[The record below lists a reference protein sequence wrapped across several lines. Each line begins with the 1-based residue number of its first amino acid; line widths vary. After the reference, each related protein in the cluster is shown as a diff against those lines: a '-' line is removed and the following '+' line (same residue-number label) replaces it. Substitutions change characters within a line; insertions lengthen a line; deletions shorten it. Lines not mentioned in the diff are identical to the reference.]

1 MHTGVLISYLYTYFF
16 TIIFCVVF
24 QIGLYSKAKRNI
36 SIRHFLWVYI
46 FLFYLS
52 LVYKLTQIATVWDIS
67 RYETWI
73 RVSQINL
80 TLFDTA
86 GSTTYLLNIVLFM
99 PLGFLLPT
107 IWPQFRK
114 MKNTVCAGFF
124 FSLAI
129 ELNQLLNNRITDIDD
144 LFTNTLG
151 AVVGYVLYKVLYTA
165 LFKMILKREEKKF
178 DTNSSLVIKYE
189 AVFCLVCSFV
199 GAMLIYH
206 PALFGRPVIIQ

>member
-1 MHTGVLISYLYTYFF
+1 MHREVLMSYLYTYFF

-24 QIGLYSKAKRNI
+24 QIGLYSKAKNNI

-52 LVYKLTQIATVWDIS
+52 LVYKVTQIATVWDIS

-73 RVSQINL
+73 RVNQINL

-99 PLGFLLPT
+99 PFGFLLPT

-114 MKNTVCAGFF
+114 MTNTVCAGFL

-151 AVVGYVLYKVLYTA
+151 AIVGYIIYRV
-165 LFKMILKREEKKF
+165 LFKMICKREEKKL

-189 AVFCLVCSFV
+189 AIFCLVCSFV
-199 GAMLIYH
+199 GAMLIYY
-206 PALFGRPVIIQ
+206 PGDL

>member
-16 TIIFCVVF
+16 TIIFCIMF
-24 QIGLYSKAKRNI
+24 QIGVYFKAKNNI
-36 SIRHFLWVYI
+36 SIRHFLWVYV

-52 LVYKLTQIATVWDIS
+52 LVYRVTQIATVWDIS

-73 RVSQINL
+73 RVNQINL

-86 GSTTYLLNIVLFM
+86 GSTTYLLNILLFM

-107 IWPQFRK
+107 IWPHFRK

-151 AVVGYVLYKVLYTA
+151 AIVGYLLYRA
-165 LFKMILKREEKKF
+165 LFKTIFKREEKKL

-189 AVFCLVCSFV
+189 AIFCLVCSFV
-199 GAMLIYH
+199 GAMLIYY
-206 PALFGRPVIIQ
+206 PALFGRPVTLQ

>member
-1 MHTGVLISYLYTYFF
+1 MHTGVLMSYLYTYFF
-16 TIIFCVVF
+16 TIMFCVLF
-24 QIGLYSKAKRNI
+24 QIGFYFKAKNNI
-36 SIRHFLWVYI
+36 SIRHFLWVYV

-52 LVYKLTQIATVWDIS
+52 LVYKVTQIATVWDIS

-73 RVSQINL
+73 RVNQINL

-86 GSTTYLLNIVLFM
+86 GSTTYLLNILLFM

-114 MKNTVCAGFF
+114 MKNTVCTGFF

-129 ELNQLLNNRITDIDD
+129 ELNQLLNNRITDVDD

-151 AVVGYVLYKVLYTA
+151 AIIGYVLYKVLYTA
-165 LFKMILKREEKKF
+165 LFKLILKREGKKL

-199 GAMLIYH
+199 GAMLIYY
-206 PALFGRPVIIQ
+206 PALFGRPVILQ

>member
-1 MHTGVLISYLYTYFF
+1 MHTGVLMSYLYTYFF
-16 TIIFCVVF
+16 TIIFCIVF
-24 QIGLYSKAKRNI
+24 QIGFYFKAKRTI
-36 SIRHFLWVYI
+36 SIRHFLGVYV

-52 LVYKLTQIATVWDIS
+52 LVYKVTQIATVWDIS

-151 AVVGYVLYKVLYTA
+151 AIVGYLLYRLYRA
-165 LFKMILKREEKKF
+165 LFKMIFKREGKKL

>member
-1 MHTGVLISYLYTYFF
+1 MHTEVLMSYLYTYFF
-16 TIIFCVVF
+16 TIIFCIVF
-24 QIGLYSKAKRNI
+24 QIGFYFKAKRNI
-36 SIRHFLWVYI
+36 SILHFLWVYV

-52 LVYKLTQIATVWDIS
+52 LVYGVTQIATVWDIS

-73 RVSQINL
+73 RVNQINL

-151 AVVGYVLYKVLYTA
+151 AMVGYVLYKVLYTA
-165 LFKMILKREEKKF
+165 LFKMILKREEKKL
-178 DTNSSLVIKYE
+178 DTNSPLVIKYE

-199 GAMLIYH
+199 GAMLIYY
-206 PALFGRPVIIQ
+206 PGDL

>member
-1 MHTGVLISYLYTYFF
+1 MHTEVLISYLYTYFF
-16 TIIFCVVF
+16 TIMFCIVF
-24 QIGLYSKAKRNI
+24 QIGFYFKAKRNI
-36 SIRHFLWVYI
+36 SILHFLWVYV

-52 LVYKLTQIATVWDIS
+52 LVYKVTQIATVWDIS

-144 LFTNTLG
+144 VFTNTLG
-151 AVVGYVLYKVLYTA
+151 AIIGYVLYRV
-165 LFKMILKREEKKF
+165 LFKMIFTREEKKF

-199 GAMLIYH
+199 GMMLIYY
-206 PALFGRPVIIQ
+206 PGDL

>member
-1 MHTGVLISYLYTYFF
+1 MHTEVLMDYLYTYSF
-16 TIIFCVVF
+16 TIIFCIVF
-24 QIGLYSKAKRNI
+24 QIVFYFKAKRNI
-36 SIRHFLWVYI
+36 SILHFLWVYV

-52 LVYKLTQIATVWDIS
+52 LVYGVTQIATVWDIS

-86 GSTTYLLNIVLFM
+86 GSTAYLLNILLFM

-107 IWPQFRK
+107 IWPHFRK

-151 AVVGYVLYKVLYTA
+151 AIVGYVIYRV
-165 LFKMILKREEKKF
+165 LFKMICKREEKKL
-178 DTNSSLVIKYE
+178 DTNFPLVIKYE
-189 AVFCLVCSFV
+189 AIFCLVCSFV
-199 GAMLIYH
+199 GAMFIYY
-206 PALFGRPVIIQ
+206 PGDL

>member
-1 MHTGVLISYLYTYFF
+1 MHTEVLMSYLYTYFF
-16 TIIFCVVF
+16 TIMFCIVF
-24 QIGLYSKAKRNI
+24 QIGCYFKAKNNI
-36 SIRHFLWVYI
+36 SIRHFLSVYV

-52 LVYKLTQIATVWDIS
+52 LVYKVTQIATVWDIS

-99 PLGFLLPT
+99 PFGFLLPT
-107 IWPQFRK
+107 IWPHFRK

-151 AVVGYVLYKVLYTA
+151 AIIGYVLYKVLYTA
-165 LFKMILKREEKKF
+165 LFKMILKREGKKL
-178 DTNSSLVIKYE
+178 DTNSPLVIKYE

-206 PALFGRPVIIQ
+206 PALLVVN

>member
-1 MHTGVLISYLYTYFF
+1 MHTEVLMGYLYTYFF
-16 TIIFCVVF
+16 TIIFCIVF
-24 QIGLYSKAKRNI
+24 QIVFYFKAKRNI
-36 SIRHFLWVYI
+36 SILHFLWVYV

-52 LVYKLTQIATVWDIS
+52 LVYGVTQIATVWDIS

-86 GSTTYLLNIVLFM
+86 GSTAYLLNILLFM

-107 IWPQFRK
+107 IWPHFRK

-151 AVVGYVLYKVLYTA
+151 AIIGYVIYRV
-165 LFKMILKREEKKF
+165 LFKMICKREEKKL
-178 DTNSSLVIKYE
+178 DTNFPLVIKYE
-189 AVFCLVCSFV
+189 AIFCLVCSFV
-199 GAMLIYH
+199 GTMFIYY
-206 PALFGRPVIIQ
+206 PGDL

>member
-1 MHTGVLISYLYTYFF
+1 MDTEVLMSYLYTYFF
-16 TIIFCVVF
+16 TIIFCIVF
-24 QIGLYSKAKRNI
+24 QIGFYFKAKRNI
-36 SIRHFLWVYI
+36 SILHFLWVYV

-52 LVYKLTQIATVWDIS
+52 LVYGVTQIATVWDIS

-73 RVSQINL
+73 RVNQINL

-114 MKNTVCAGFF
+114 MTNTVCAGFL

-151 AVVGYVLYKVLYTA
+151 AIVGYVIYRV
-165 LFKMILKREEKKF
+165 LFKMICKREEKKL

-189 AVFCLVCSFV
+189 AIFCLVCSFV
-199 GAMLIYH
+199 GAMLIYY
-206 PALFGRPVIIQ
+206 PGDL

>member
-1 MHTGVLISYLYTYFF
+1 MDTGVLISYLYTYFF
-16 TIIFCVVF
+16 TIMFCILF
-24 QIGLYSKAKRNI
+24 QIGFYFKAKRTI
-36 SIRHFLWVYI
+36 SIWHFLWVYV

-52 LVYKLTQIATVWDIS
+52 LVYKVTQIATVWDIS

-99 PLGFLLPT
+99 PLGFLLPM
-107 IWPQFRK
+107 IWPHFRK
-114 MKNTVCAGFF
+114 MKNTVCAGFL

-151 AVVGYVLYKVLYTA
+151 AIIGYLLYRA
-165 LFKMILKREEKKF
+165 FKMILRREGKKL

-199 GAMLIYH
+199 GAMLIYY
-206 PALFGRPVIIQ
+206 PALFGRPIILQ

>member
-16 TIIFCVVF
+16 SIIFCMVF
-24 QIGLYSKAKRNI
+24 QIGLYSKAKGNI
-36 SIRHFLWVYI
+36 SIRHFLWVYV

-52 LVYKLTQIATVWDIS
+52 LVYKVTQIATVWDIS

-73 RVSQINL
+73 RVNQINL

-86 GSTTYLLNIVLFM
+86 GSTTYLLNILLFM

-151 AVVGYVLYKVLYTA
+151 TIVGYVLYTA
-165 LFKMILKREEKKF
+165 LFKMILKREEKKI

-189 AVFCLVCSFV
+189 AIFCLVCSFV
-199 GAMLIYH
+199 GAMLIYY

>member
-1 MHTGVLISYLYTYFF
+1 MHTGVLVSYLYTYFF
-16 TIIFCVVF
+16 TIIFCIVF
-24 QIGLYSKAKRNI
+24 QIRFYFKAKRTI
-36 SIRHFLWVYI
+36 SIRHFLWVYV

-52 LVYKLTQIATVWDIS
+52 LVYKVTQIATVWDIS

-86 GSTTYLLNIVLFM
+86 GSTTYLLNIVLFI

-114 MKNTVCAGFF
+114 MKNTICAGFF

-151 AVVGYVLYKVLYTA
+151 AIIGYLLYKVL
-165 LFKMILKREEKKF
+165 FKMIFKREEKKL

-189 AVFCLVCSFV
+189 AVFCLVFSFV

-206 PALFGRPVIIQ
+206 PVLFGRPFILQ

>member
-1 MHTGVLISYLYTYFF
+1 MHTEVLISYLYTYFF
-16 TIIFCVVF
+16 TIIFCIMF
-24 QIGLYSKAKRNI
+24 QIGVYFKAKRTI
-36 SIRHFLWVYI
+36 SIWHFLWVYV

-52 LVYKLTQIATVWDIS
+52 LVYRVTQIATVWDIS
-67 RYETWI
+67 NYETWI

-107 IWPQFRK
+107 IWPHFRK
-114 MKNTVCAGFF
+114 MKNTVCAGFL

-129 ELNQLLNNRITDIDD
+129 ELSQLLNNRITDIDD

-151 AVVGYVLYKVLYTA
+151 AMVGYLLYRA
-165 LFKMILKREEKKF
+165 FKMICKREGKKL

-189 AVFCLVCSFV
+189 AVFYVVFSLVGVMF
-199 GAMLIYH
+199 IYY
-206 PALFGRPVIIQ
+206 PGDL

>member
-1 MHTGVLISYLYTYFF
+1 MHTEVLISYLYTYFF
-16 TIIFCVVF
+16 TIIFCIMF
-24 QIGLYSKAKRNI
+24 QIGVYFKAKRTI
-36 SIRHFLWVYI
+36 SIGHFLWVYV

-52 LVYKLTQIATVWDIS
+52 LVYRLTQIATVWDIS
-67 RYETWI
+67 RSETWI

-99 PLGFLLPT
+99 PFGFLLPT
-107 IWPQFRK
+107 IWPHFRK
-114 MKNTVCAGFF
+114 MKNTVCAGFL

-129 ELNQLLNNRITDIDD
+129 ELSQLLNNRITDIDD

-151 AVVGYVLYKVLYTA
+151 AMVGYVLYRV
-165 LFKMILKREEKKF
+165 LFKMICKREGKKL

-189 AVFCLVCSFV
+189 AIFCLVCSFV

-206 PALFGRPVIIQ
+206 PALFGRSVIIQ

>member
-16 TIIFCVVF
+16 TIIFCIVF
-24 QIGLYSKAKRNI
+24 QIGFYFKAKRTV
-36 SIRHFLWVYI
+36 SIRHFLWVYV

-52 LVYKLTQIATVWDIS
+52 LVYGVTQIATVWDIS

-151 AVVGYVLYKVLYTA
+151 AIVGYVLYKILYTT
-165 LFKMILKREEKKF
+165 LFKMILKREEKKL

-206 PALFGRPVIIQ
+206 PALFGRPVILQ

>member
-1 MHTGVLISYLYTYFF
+1 MHTEILMSYLYKYFF
-16 TIIFCVVF
+16 TIMFCIVF
-24 QIGLYSKAKRNI
+24 QIGCYFKAKNNI
-36 SIRHFLWVYI
+36 SIRHFLWVYV

-52 LVYKLTQIATVWDIS
+52 LVYKVTQIATVWDIS

-73 RVSQINL
+73 RVNQINL
-80 TLFDTA
+80 TLFDTV
-86 GSTTYLLNIVLFM
+86 GSTTYLLNILLFM

-151 AVVGYVLYKVLYTA
+151 TIVGYVLYKVLYTA
-165 LFKMILKREEKKF
+165 LFKMILKREEKKI
-178 DTNSSLVIKYE
+178 DMNSSLVIKYE
-189 AVFCLVCSFV
+189 AIFCLVCSFV
-199 GAMLIYH
+199 GAMLIYY
-206 PALFGRPVIIQ
+206 PALFGRPVILQ

>member
-1 MHTGVLISYLYTYFF
+1 MCIL
-16 TIIFCVVF
+16 IFCIVF
-24 QIGLYSKAKRNI
+24 QIVFYFKAKRNI
-36 SIRHFLWVYI
+36 SILHFLWVYV

-52 LVYKLTQIATVWDIS
+52 LVYGVTQIATVWDIS

-86 GSTTYLLNIVLFM
+86 GSTAYLLNILLFM

-107 IWPQFRK
+107 IWPHFRK

-151 AVVGYVLYKVLYTA
+151 AIIGYVIYRV
-165 LFKMILKREEKKF
+165 LFKMICKREEKKL
-178 DTNSSLVIKYE
+178 DTNFPLVIKYE
-189 AVFCLVCSFV
+189 AIFCLVCSFV
-199 GAMLIYH
+199 GAMFIYY
-206 PALFGRPVIIQ
+206 PGDL

>member
-1 MHTGVLISYLYTYFF
+1 MDTEVLMSYLYTYFF
-16 TIIFCVVF
+16 TIIFCIVF
-24 QIGLYSKAKRNI
+24 QIGFYFKAKRNI
-36 SIRHFLWVYI
+36 SILHFLWVYV

-52 LVYKLTQIATVWDIS
+52 LVYGVTQIATVWDIS

-73 RVSQINL
+73 RVNQINL

-114 MKNTVCAGFF
+114 MTNTVCAGFL

-151 AVVGYVLYKVLYTA
+151 AIVGYIIYRV
-165 LFKMILKREEKKF
+165 LFKMICKREEKKL

-189 AVFCLVCSFV
+189 AIFCLVCSFV
-199 GAMLIYH
+199 GAMLIYY
-206 PALFGRPVIIQ
+206 PGE

>member
-1 MHTGVLISYLYTYFF
+1 MDTEVLMSYLYTYFF
-16 TIIFCVVF
+16 TIIFCIVF
-24 QIGLYSKAKRNI
+24 QIGFYCKAKRNI
-36 SIRHFLWVYI
+36 SIGHFLWVYV

-52 LVYKLTQIATVWDIS
+52 LVYGVTQIATVWDIS

-73 RVSQINL
+73 RVNQINL

-86 GSTTYLLNIVLFM
+86 GSTTYLLNILLFM

-114 MKNTVCAGFF
+114 MTNTVCAGFF

-151 AVVGYVLYKVLYTA
+151 AIVGYVIYRV
-165 LFKMILKREEKKF
+165 LFKMFKMICKRKGKKL

-189 AVFCLVCSFV
+189 AIFCLVCSFV
-199 GAMLIYH
+199 GAMLIYY
-206 PALFGRPVIIQ
+206 PGDL

>member
-1 MHTGVLISYLYTYFF
+1 MHTGVLMSYLYTYFF
-16 TIIFCVVF
+16 TIIFCVLF
-24 QIGLYSKAKRNI
+24 QIGLYSKAKGNI
-36 SIRHFLWVYI
+36 SIRHFLWVYV

-52 LVYKLTQIATVWDIS
+52 LVYKVTQIATVWDIS
-67 RYETWI
+67 RYEKWI

-99 PLGFLLPT
+99 PFGFLLPT

-151 AVVGYVLYKVLYTA
+151 AIIGYVIYRV
-165 LFKMILKREEKKF
+165 LFKMFKMICKREGKKL

-206 PALFGRPVIIQ
+206 PALFGRPVIL

>member
-1 MHTGVLISYLYTYFF
+1 MDTGVLMSYLYTYFF
-16 TIIFCVVF
+16 TIMFCIVF
-24 QIGLYSKAKRNI
+24 QIGFYFKAKRTI
-36 SIRHFLWVYI
+36 SILHFLWVYV

-52 LVYKLTQIATVWDIS
+52 LVYRVTQIATVWDIS

-107 IWPQFRK
+107 IWSQFRK

-144 LFTNTLG
+144 VFTNTLG
-151 AVVGYVLYKVLYTA
+151 AIVGYVIYRV
-165 LFKMILKREEKKF
+165 LFKMFKMICKRGEKRL

-189 AVFCLVCSFV
+189 AVFCLVFSFV
-199 GAMLIYH
+199 GAMFIYY
-206 PALFGRPVIIQ
+206 PGDM

>member
-1 MHTGVLISYLYTYFF
+1 MDTGVLVSYLYTYFF
-16 TIIFCVVF
+16 TIMFCIVF
-24 QIGLYSKAKRNI
+24 QIGFYFKAKRTI
-36 SIRHFLWVYI
+36 SILHFLWVYV

-52 LVYKLTQIATVWDIS
+52 LVYRVTQIATVWDIS

-107 IWPQFRK
+107 IWSQFRK

-144 LFTNTLG
+144 VFTNTLG
-151 AVVGYVLYKVLYTA
+151 AIVGYVIYRV
-165 LFKMILKREEKKF
+165 LFKMFKMICKREEKRL

-189 AVFCLVCSFV
+189 AVFCLVFSFV
-199 GAMLIYH
+199 GVMFIYY
-206 PALFGRPVIIQ
+206 PGDM

>member
-16 TIIFCVVF
+16 TTIFCIVF
-24 QIGLYSKAKRNI
+24 HIGFYFKAKRII
-36 SIRHFLWVYI
+36 SIRHFLWVYV

-52 LVYKLTQIATVWDIS
+52 LVYGVTQIATVWDIS

-80 TLFDTA
+80 NLFDTA
-86 GSTTYLLNIVLFM
+86 GSTAYLLNIVLFM

-107 IWPQFRK
+107 IWSQFRK

-151 AVVGYVLYKVLYTA
+151 AIIGYVLYRV
-165 LFKMILKREEKKF
+165 LFKMIFTKEEKKF

-199 GAMLIYH
+199 GMMFIYY
-206 PALFGRPVIIQ
+206 PGDL

>member
-16 TIIFCVVF
+16 TIIFCVLF
-24 QIGLYSKAKRNI
+24 QIGFYFKAKRNI
-36 SIRHFLWVYI
+36 SIRHFLWVYV

-52 LVYKLTQIATVWDIS
+52 LVYKVTQIATVWDIS

-99 PLGFLLPT
+99 PFGFLLPT

-114 MKNTVCAGFF
+114 MKNTVCAGFL

-151 AVVGYVLYKVLYTA
+151 AIVGYVLYTA
-165 LFKMILKREEKKF
+165 LFKLILKREEKEF
-178 DTNSSLVIKYE
+178 DTNSPLVIKYE
-189 AVFCLVCSFV
+189 VVFCLVCSFV

>member
-1 MHTGVLISYLYTYFF
+1 MSYLYTYFF
-16 TIIFCVVF
+16 TIMFCILF
-24 QIGLYSKAKRNI
+24 QIGFYFKAKNNI
-36 SIRHFLWVYI
+36 SIRHFLWVYV

-52 LVYKLTQIATVWDIS
+52 LVYKVTQIATVWDIS

-73 RVSQINL
+73 RVNQINL

-86 GSTTYLLNIVLFM
+86 GSTTYLLNILLFM

-114 MKNTVCAGFF
+114 MKNTVCTGFF

-129 ELNQLLNNRITDIDD
+129 ELNQLLNNRITDVDD

-151 AVVGYVLYKVLYTA
+151 AIIGYVLYKVLYTA
-165 LFKMILKREEKKF
+165 LFKLILKREGKKL

-199 GAMLIYH
+199 GAMLIYY
-206 PALFGRPVIIQ
+206 PALFGRPVILQ

>member
-16 TIIFCVVF
+16 TIIFCIVF
-24 QIGLYSKAKRNI
+24 QIGFYFKAKNNI
-36 SIRHFLWVYI
+36 SIRHFLWVYV

-52 LVYKLTQIATVWDIS
+52 LVYRVTQIATVWDIS

-73 RVSQINL
+73 RVNQINL

-107 IWPQFRK
+107 IWPQFRT
-114 MKNTVCAGFF
+114 MKNTAYAGFF

-129 ELNQLLNNRITDIDD
+129 ELSQLLNHRITDIDD
-144 LFTNTLG
+144 LFMNTLG
-151 AVVGYVLYKVLYTA
+151 AIIGYLLYRA
-165 LFKMILKREEKKF
+165 LFKMIYKRDEKKL
-178 DTNSSLVIKYE
+178 DNNSSLVIKYE
-189 AVFCLVCSFV
+189 AIFYLVCSLV
-199 GAMLIYH
+199 GMMLIYY
-206 PALFGRPVIIQ
+206 PALFRRPLILQ

>member
-1 MHTGVLISYLYTYFF
+1 V
-16 TIIFCVVF
+16 
-24 QIGLYSKAKRNI
+24 
-36 SIRHFLWVYI
+36 
-46 FLFYLS
+46 
-52 LVYKLTQIATVWDIS
+52 TQIATVWDIS

-73 RVSQINL
+73 RVNQINL

-144 LFTNTLG
+144 VFTNTLG
-151 AVVGYVLYKVLYTA
+151 AIIGYVLYTA
-165 LFKMILKREEKKF
+165 LFKMILKREGGKL

-189 AVFCLVCSFV
+189 AVFYLVCSFV
-199 GAMLIYH
+199 GAMFIYH
-206 PALFGRPVIIQ
+206 PALFGRPVILQ

>member
-1 MHTGVLISYLYTYFF
+1 MSYLYTYFF
-16 TIIFCVVF
+16 TIMFCILF
-24 QIGLYSKAKRNI
+24 QIGFYFKAKNNI
-36 SIRHFLWVYI
+36 SIRHFLWVYV

-52 LVYKLTQIATVWDIS
+52 LVYKVTQIATVWDIS

-73 RVSQINL
+73 RVNQINL

-99 PLGFLLPT
+99 PFGFLLPT

-129 ELNQLLNNRITDIDD
+129 ELNQLLNNRITDVDD

-151 AVVGYVLYKVLYTA
+151 AIIGYVLYKVLYTA
-165 LFKMILKREEKKF
+165 LFKLILKREEKKF
-178 DTNSSLVIKYE
+178 DTNSSLVVKYE
-189 AVFCLVCSFV
+189 AIFCLVCSFV
-199 GAMLIYH
+199 GAMLIYY
-206 PALFGRPVIIQ
+206 PALFGRPVILQ

>member
-16 TIIFCVVF
+16 TIIFCIVF
-24 QIGLYSKAKRNI
+24 QIGFYFKTKRTI

-52 LVYKLTQIATVWDIS
+52 LVYGVTQIATVWDIS

-86 GSTTYLLNIVLFM
+86 GSTTYLLNILLFM

-114 MKNTVCAGFF
+114 MKNTIYAGFF

-129 ELNQLLNNRITDIDD
+129 ELSQLLNNRITDIDD

-151 AVVGYVLYKVLYTA
+151 AIVGYVLYRV
-165 LFKMILKREEKKF
+165 LFKLIDKREVKKL
-178 DTNSSLVIKYE
+178 DTNTSLVIQYE
-189 AVFCLVCSFV
+189 AVFYLVFSLV
-199 GAMLIYH
+199 GVMLIYY
-206 PALFGRPVIIQ
+206 PGDL